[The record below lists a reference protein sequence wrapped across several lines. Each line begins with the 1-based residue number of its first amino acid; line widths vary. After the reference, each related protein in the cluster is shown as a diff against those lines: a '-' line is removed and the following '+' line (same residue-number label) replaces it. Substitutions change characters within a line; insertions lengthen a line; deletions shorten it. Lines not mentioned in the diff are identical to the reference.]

1 VPVADAAPNE
11 RERVER
17 QEELA
22 ALRKAVEA
30 LPPDIR
36 SALVVTVIDGYS
48 YSEAAELLEVPV
60 GTIASRVYR
69 ARTLL
74 RAAMGD
80 ATEEV

>member
-1 VPVADAAPNE
+1 LPAIDGAPE
-11 RERVER
+11 GRDRIEM
-17 QEELA
+17 QEEGA
-22 ALRKAVEA
+22 AVRKAVEG
-30 LPPDIR
+30 LPGEVR
-36 SALVVTVIDGYS
+36 SALVATVIDGYS
-48 YSEAAELLEVPV
+48 YSEAAELFQVPV